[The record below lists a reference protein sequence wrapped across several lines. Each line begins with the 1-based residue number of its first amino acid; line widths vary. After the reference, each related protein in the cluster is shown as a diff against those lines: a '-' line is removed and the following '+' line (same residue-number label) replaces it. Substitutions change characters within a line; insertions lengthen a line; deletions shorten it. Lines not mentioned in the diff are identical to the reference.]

1 MAIAASPLW
10 LGMLRGTCPARWQ
23 VSRLRDLRRCVAAR
37 ANGQT
42 GRTTEIARVNRSERP
57 FGNPATSWRY
67 KACGLASQ
75 ASADGW
81 RSSTGGLETV
91 QVAQRHGPRTSAE
104 WRQVG
109 RWSTFWPQ
117 DNAPLCFRAFEG
129 YYSSRAT
136 RSPNSPGCVRNHF
149 GGPMRKPR
157 PATYNPVQ
165 ALHLI
170 ANDRNGSPL
179 SCPSCSGQIE
189 RTPDD
194 FPPPPRSQVTLQCRE
209 CGRLARYIAGAA

>member
-67 KACGLASQ
+67 NACGLASQ
-75 ASADGW
+75 ASADGL
-81 RSSTGGLETV
+81 RSSTGGLETE
-91 QVAQRHGPRTSAE
+91 QGAQPHRPRTSAK

-109 RWSTFWPQ
+109 RLASLRRQTMPPWS
-117 DNAPLCFRAFEG
+117 LG
-129 YYSSRAT
+129 
-136 RSPNSPGCVRNHF
+136 
-149 GGPMRKPR
+149 
-157 PATYNPVQ
+157 
-165 ALHLI
+165 
-170 ANDRNGSPL
+170 
-179 SCPSCSGQIE
+179 
-189 RTPDD
+189 
-194 FPPPPRSQVTLQCRE
+194 
-209 CGRLARYIAGAA
+209 